1 MRRGFGGF
9 GRGLGLGMRGGRF
22 GYGRGGYW
30 YLGRIDDNDLNFNS
44 KVMLCD
50 EN

>member
-1 MRRGFGGF
+1 MRRGFGL

-22 GYGRGGYW
+22 GYGRGGFW
-30 YLGRIDDNDLNFNS
+30 YLERIDDNSLNFNS
-44 KVMLCD
+44 KIMLCD